1 MINELIGNLPFEGV
15 RVVEIGS
22 GTALAY
28 CGKLFADFG
37 AEVVKVEPPGGDPG
51 RRGPPLVQAGDGHQ
65 ESAYSAWLNTNKRSI
80 TADLQSEEGVERIR
94 NIVASS
100 DVVIDARAIY
110 HSHGQPADLHKGG
123 QNLGL
128 VEVVITWFGE
138 TGPYSG
144 YASTD
149 AVCRALAGVIHSTG
163 PIEGPP
169 LIPHDSQSG
178 VVVGLAAFTTA
189 VAGLFGHGRRR
200 YVVSAHE
207 ALVHLVEINIGMA
220 LEGRSRP
227 RSGINRFN
235 GQYPASIYPT
245 RDGWVGISTATALQW
260 RSLCKVLGRPE
271 LARDPRYL
279 LGMER
284 LDRAD
289 EIDAILTPI
298 LAKKTAAEWFELCT
312 AERLPVVIVPTME
325 QLLKQPVHRER
336 GAFVPVRIGEACF
349 EGPILSQRMG
359 DAGPLRG
366 GRAPLVGEHD
376 SYYVPGVANATPS
389 LPPARPA
396 AVEPP
401 LEGVRIVDLTMGW
414 AGPFA
419 TRHLADLGA
428 EVVKIESITYPDW
441 WRGTNPS
448 EAYYKEQLYEKATY
462 FNMMNRN
469 KLGVTLDLASPEGA
483 GILKELVGTAN
494 AVIENY
500 SAEVLPKLGLDYAA
514 LSKINP
520 NVIMVSMPAFGS
532 NNAWSNT
539 RAYGG
544 TLEQA
549 SGLPIVSG
557 MEGWPPTMTSY
568 AYGDPIG
575 GFNAAAALL
584 IGLMYQKRT
593 GKGRFVDLSQVE
605 GMLSLVAPSIIEQSV
620 NKFVGPKL
628 GSRHAMYSPH
638 GCYPCKDADD
648 WIVIAVATNA
658 QWRSLCRV
666 IERHD
671 LAQDSG
677 FDGENGRRLH
687 DNEIDAAIGS
697 WTRQRSADDAMA
709 LLQKERVPA
718 GAVRP
723 ICSLMQDPHL
733 VQRGFWRVIER
744 PFVGNY
750 LSGGTFFREDGE
762 PAPIRNPA
770 PTLGQ
775 HNAKVLSGILGLTV
789 DQLSALSARGVVGTK
804 AIPKGTPLT

>member
-1 MINELIGNLPFEGV
+1 M
-15 RVVEIGS
+15 VEIGS
-22 GTALAY
+22 GTALAF

-51 RRGPPLVQAGDGHQ
+51 RHSPPLVQAGDGHR
-65 ESAYSAWLNTNKRSI
+65 ESAYFAWLNTNKRSI
-80 TADLQSEEGVERIR
+80 TADLQCDEGVERIR

-100 DVVIDARAIY
+100 DVVIDARAICQA
-110 HSHGQPADLHKGG
+110 HGRPADLHNGG
-123 QNLGL
+123 ANLRC

-138 TGPYSG
+138 KGPYSG

-169 LIPHDSQSG
+169 LIPHDGQSG
-178 VVVGLAAFTTA
+178 VAVGLAAFTTA
-189 VAGLFGHGRRR
+189 VAGLFGNIHGGRR
-200 YVVSAHE
+200 YVLSAHE

-245 RDGWVGISTATALQW
+245 KDGWIGISTATVLQW

-284 LDRAD
+284 LDLAD

-298 LAKKTAAEWFELCT
+298 LATRTAAEWFELCA

-325 QLLKQPVHRER
+325 QLLKQSVHRER
-336 GAFVPVRIGEACF
+336 GAFVPVRIGEGCF

-376 SYYVPGVANATPS
+376 TLYAPGESAGTSSPPPSQPVAAK
-389 LPPARPA
+389 
-396 AVEPP
+396 PP

-419 TRHLADLGA
+419 TRHMADLGA
-428 EVVKIESITYPDW
+428 EVIKIESITYPDW

-469 KLGVTLDLASPEGA
+469 KLGVTLDLTSPEGV
-483 GILKELVGTAN
+483 GILKKLVGTAN

-520 NVIMVSMPAFGS
+520 NVIMVSMPAFGA

-549 SGLPIVSG
+549 SGLPLVSG

-575 GFNAAAALL
+575 GYNAAAALL

-593 GKGRFVDLSQVE
+593 GKGRFIDFSQVE

-620 NKFVGPKL
+620 NGFVGPKL
-628 GSRHAMYSPH
+628 GNRHAMYSPH
-638 GCYPCKDADD
+638 GCFLCKDADD
-648 WIVIAVATNA
+648 WIVIAVATDA
-658 QWRSLCRV
+658 QWKSLCRV
-666 IERHD
+666 MGRTD
-671 LAQDSG
+671 LAKNSG
-677 FDGENGRRLH
+677 FDTEKGRRLH
-687 DNEIDAAIGS
+687 ENEIEAAIRS
-697 WTRQRSADDAMA
+697 WTKHRSADDAMA
-709 LLQKERVPA
+709 LLQKQGVPS

-723 ICSLMQDPHL
+723 IGSLMQDPHL
-733 VQRGFWRVIER
+733 IQRGFWRVVER
-744 PFVGNY
+744 PFVGHH
-750 LSGGTFFREDGE
+750 LSGGTFFREGGE
-762 PAPIRNPA
+762 SASIRNSA

-789 DQLSALSARGVVGTK
+789 DQLSALSARGVIGTK
-804 AIPKGTPLT
+804 AMPKATTSK